1 MIGRMRGAAS
11 ALLAAAIAAATGAS
25 PRTTSPREAL
35 IRLERRWVEAL
46 ERRDAQAV
54 GAILADDFVDTTYR
68 GERRTRREALAGL
81 TSPQRARTTQEL
93 SDLEARVYGT
103 TGIVTGINTVTGR
116 NPDFSAR
123 LRFTDVFV
131 RTGGV
136 WKAVSAQETLVADAP

>member
-1 MIGRMRGAAS
+1 MIGRMKRAAS
-11 ALLAAAIAAATGAS
+11 MLLAAAIAAATGAS
-25 PRTTSPREAL
+25 PRESSPREAL

-46 ERRDAQAV
+46 ERRDAAAV

-68 GERRTRREALAGL
+68 GERRTRGEALAGL
-81 TSPQRARTTQEL
+81 TSPQRAPTTQEL
-93 SDLEARVYGT
+93 SDLQARVYGA
-103 TGIVTGINTVTGR
+103 TGIVTGVNHVTGR

>member
-131 RTGGV
+131 KSNGV
-136 WKAVSAQETLVADAP
+136 WKAVAAQETLEAGAP